1 MLCLDGKEEKKN
13 GAAKRT
19 QNHFFTELP
28 KAVPGSHPHPP
39 HISCSDSDL
48 VRKTFRNF
56 RGDLK
61 QYRSTVYEMQI

>member
-1 MLCLDGKEEKKN
+1 MEQPKGH
-13 GAAKRT
+13 RT
-19 QNHFFTELP
+19 IFLLNFLKPFP
-28 KAVPGSHPHPP
+28 A
-39 HISCSDSDL
+39 HISFSDSDL